1 MSILKKSARV
11 LFLAIIVFTITA
23 CTKEQSRID
32 NDINIIKENA
42 EADIIDIK
50 LKFRDENNNLADE
63 KRIINED
70 IYLSPEKKDKI
81 IRKKKHSIEGLWNSV
96 ETVMQDGGMN
106 VDANDLN
113 NFRILAASLHKYDQG
128 SSKFRYP
135 CDKDADL
142 FFGKKEVLD
151 INNVEDVFTDFTST
165 LNGIHQILDEIKTN
179 SYGSKGLTLTP

>member
-70 IYLSPEKKDKI
+70 EVLVRNILDELIKGPERVSKLKPVLPTDIRISAVSIKDKI
-81 IRKKKHSIEGLWNSV
+81 AHITFDFANSKPTFTEEKAV
-96 ETVMQDGGMN
+96 EYIV
-106 VDANDLN
+106 
-113 NFRILAASLHKYDQG
+113 
-128 SSKFRYP
+128 
-135 CDKDADL
+135 
-142 FFGKKEVLD
+142 
-151 INNVEDVFTDFTST
+151 
-165 LNGIHQILDEIKTN
+165 
-179 SYGSKGLTLTP
+179 LTLTELEFIDKVKINVSPINDKFISFVDITKPLSVDDYTSDSKK

>member
-42 EADIIDIK
+42 EADVIDIK

-70 IYLSPEKKDKI
+70 
-81 IRKKKHSIEGLWNSV
+81 
-96 ETVMQDGGMN
+96 
-106 VDANDLN
+106 
-113 NFRILAASLHKYDQG
+113 
-128 SSKFRYP
+128 
-135 CDKDADL
+135 
-142 FFGKKEVLD
+142 EVLVR
-151 INNVEDVFTDFTST
+151 N
-165 LNGIHQILDEIKTN
+165 ILDELIKGPERVSNLKPVLPTDI
-179 SYGSKGLTLTP
+179 SI